1 MPDDVKK
8 TLLNGL
14 DVALAAHMGRLFS
27 VFVDPA
33 GGANAE
39 ERFTRGLRN
48 AITTYEKAAAIIEQE
63 CEDE

>member
-14 DVALAAHMGRLFS
+14 DVALAGHIGRLFS

-48 AITTYEKAAAIIEQE
+48 AMTTYDKAAAIIEHE
-63 CEDE
+63 CEDK

>member
-1 MPDDVKK
+1 MAEDIKQ

-14 DVALAAHMGRLFS
+14 NVALAGHVGRLFS

-48 AITTYEKAAAIIEQE
+48 AITTYDKAAAIIEQE
-63 CEDE
+63 CEGE